1 MTGSPDQ
8 RTVRRDGAVGVSRDG
23 IACFYGMRYG
33 QLSRPGSPRSAI
45 AAADGQLKVE
55 DLTEVPVFP
64 QLPSRLESVMG
75 PGIRDNP
82 QEDAAFYLNVWAPE
96 DAAGLPVLVFLHGGA
111 WVSGG
116 GAARWYRGER
126 LAGEGLV
133 VVTLNYRL
141 GPAGHLD
148 DDEPGCYHRPIEDIL
163 EALRWVRAHIADF
176 GGAPDRVTLAG
187 QSAGAWYAWAL
198 STLPAAAGLFRRAAL
213 LSIPAIKPWTPV
225 QRSAFTR
232 AVLAAEARD
241 PASRQEPREAL
252 LRAGARVLS
261 QAPGEPGAIPPM
273 YLPVWTEDPAKP
285 SNKFHVD
292 ALYLRVTRHEMSVF
306 LPELPPGSTEMETTL
321 AHLRVRTG
329 MAPVPPVPSPRDWPR
344 DQVALVT
351 LASWIAFG
359 RFASAI
365 AGAAEH
371 DGCVVVQRSFAACAG
386 PARLGAAH
394 CLDLPFQFGNREDWH
409 DAPMLAGWSAAAFED
424 LSRELRG
431 DLAAFV
437 AGDQQDGHR
446 TLGAD
451 CGPHHT

>member
-8 RTVRRDGAVGVSRDG
+8 RTVRRGGAVGVPRDG
-23 IACFYGMRYG
+23 IACFYGLRYG
-33 QLSRPGSPRSAI
+33 QLSRPGSPRSAV

-82 QEDAAFYLNVWAPE
+82 QEDEAFYLNVWAPE

-148 DDEPGCYHRPIEDIL
+148 DDEPGSYHRPIEDIL
-163 EALRWVRAHIADF
+163 EALRWVQRHIADF
-176 GGAPDRVTLAG
+176 GGDPDRVTLAG

-213 LSIPAIKPWTPV
+213 LSIPSIKPWTPV

-232 AVLAAEARD
+232 AVLAARAREA
-241 PASRQEPREAL
+241 ASRHEPREAL
-252 LRAGARVLS
+252 LRAGARVLP
-261 QAPGEPGAIPPM
+261 QAPREPGAIPPM
-273 YLPVWTEDPAKP
+273 YLPVWTEDPARP
-285 SNKFHVD
+285 SSKFHVD

-306 LPELPPGSTEMETTL
+306 LPEIPPRFHRDGNDPGTSTRPDR
-321 AHLRVRTG
+321 HG
-329 MAPVPPVPSPRDWPR
+329 
-344 DQVALVT
+344 
-351 LASWIAFG
+351 
-359 RFASAI
+359 
-365 AGAAEH
+365 AGAARSQPPGLATRPGRPRH
-371 DGCVVVQRSFAACAG
+371 ARLLDRIRAVRQRDRRRGGARWLRRG
-386 PARLGAAH
+386 PAQFRSMRRPCAAWRGA
-394 CLDLPFQFGNREDWH
+394 LPRPALPVRKSRGLARCP
-409 DAPMLAGWSAAAFED
+409 DAGGLVGG
-424 LSRELRG
+424 RLRG
-431 DLAAFV
+431 PEP
-437 AGDQQDGHR
+437 
-446 TLGAD
+446 GAPRRS
-451 CGPHHT
+451 CRFRRWRPTRRPPHPGRG